1 MSTRKPLSQEYLERK
16 RVRTIGRIFRRMVAN
31 CILILGGLFVFSL
44 LFHDLA
50 GITAIVALVLLGW
63 TALHALVGILRA

>member
-1 MSTRKPLSQEYLERK
+1 
-16 RVRTIGRIFRRMVAN
+16 MVAN